1 MTALKIV
8 GIVLLILLLLSLTRV
23 GAVVDFGDEL
33 RVRLRVGPIRRTL
46 LPKKEKKEENAGE
59 QPSAEK
65 KAPKEKKKRALPKL
79 TRSELRDLAETAL
92 GALRSTLHRT
102 CRRTRIDPLEVSVVV
117 AGEDPA
123 DTAQTY
129 GYANA
134 VLWTV
139 MPGLEELFH
148 IPKPSICLSMDFD
161 RAETRAEGT
170 VGVSLR
176 VCDLIAIALTLAL
189 PIGKWLLRCRRAH
202 RNDAKTEPPAKGAA
216 THETNE
222 TEKLT
227 A

>member
-1 MTALKIV
+1 MV
-8 GIVLLILLLLSLTRV
+8 
-23 GAVVDFGDEL
+23 F
-33 RVRLRVGPIRRTL
+33 
-46 LPKKEKKEENAGE
+46 
-59 QPSAEK
+59 
-65 KAPKEKKKRALPKL
+65 
-79 TRSELRDLAETAL
+79 
-92 GALRSTLHRT
+92 
-102 CRRTRIDPLEVSVVV
+102 

-134 VLWTV
+134 ALWVV
-139 MPGLEELFH
+139 MPELEELFH

-161 RAETRAEGT
+161 RTETRAEGT

-189 PIGKWLLRCRRAH
+189 PVGKWLRRYRRAH

>member
-8 GIVLLILLLLSLTRV
+8 GIVLLILLLLSFTRV
-23 GAVVDFGDEL
+23 GAVVDFGGEP
-33 RVRLRVGPIRRTL
+33 RVRLRVGPITRTL
-46 LPKKEKKEENAGE
+46 LPKKEKKKENADE

-65 KAPKEKKKRALPKL
+65 KAPKERKKRTLPKL
-79 TRSELRDLAETAL
+79 TRSELRDLAETAF
-92 GALRSTLHRT
+92 GALRRTLRRT
-102 CRRTRIDPLEVSVVV
+102 CRRTRIDPLEVGVVF
-117 AGEDPA
+117 AGSDPA

-134 VLWTV
+134 ALWAV
-139 MPGLEELFH
+139 MPELEELFH
-148 IPKPSICLSMDFD
+148 IPKPSICLGMDFD
-161 RAETRAEGT
+161 RTETRAEGT

-189 PIGKWLLRCRRAH
+189 PVGRWLRRYRRAH
-202 RNDAKTEPPAKGAA
+202 RNDARTEPPTKGAGSP
-216 THETNE
+216 ETNE

>member
-65 KAPKEKKKRALPKL
+65 KAPKEKKKRTLPKL

-92 GALRSTLHRT
+92 GALRRTLRRT

-216 THETNE
+216 TPETNE
-222 TEKLT
+222 TEILT